1 MKRWIMLAGVL
12 AVLACQKDTTGP
24 DSQESPTLDPRNFPV
39 GVATCGQGTGT
50 LQMEV
55 QSPNGRFPVP
65 GAVAYVSEEDC
76 GATTDSSGRAML
88 QGLSPGSK
96 SVVVQA
102 GLFRNQITQTVQAGT
117 TSASVN
123 LSQGDVRLAVFYGD
137 YDAVQNVLDSL
148 GFTYDFYPNTDTL
161 LDPGFYSNYDMIF
174 INCGA
179 YELYD
184 DTATYTQNIQNFV
197 QGGGRLYISDLAI
210 PFFADMPFNAQI
222 HLWMEES
229 FGGYPYGG
237 QAMDTTAW
245 AVDSLLVNAVGLD
258 TFTVQFLSGWI
269 MLDTAVAPGSHVLV
283 EGPASPDQGVFVV
296 PYTEEFTYGS
306 GKVYITSFHL
316 EGSSPQE
323 VERFLQ
329 HLIFRF

>member
-1 MKRWIMLAGVL
+1 MKRWIILAGVL
-12 AVLACQKDTTGP
+12 AVLAGKKDTTGP
-24 DSQESPTLDPRNFPV
+24 GSQQTPTLDPRNFPV
-39 GVATCGQGTGT
+39 GVATCGQGSGT

-55 QSPNGRFPVP
+55 RSPNGRFPVP
-65 GAVAYVSEEDC
+65 GAVVYVKEEDC
-76 GATTDSSGRAML
+76 GATTDSSGRVLL
-88 QGLSPGSK
+88 QGLSTGSK
-96 SVVVQA
+96 NVVIQA
-102 GLFRNQITQTVQAGT
+102 GLFQNQTTQEVQAGT
-117 TSASVN
+117 TAASVN
-123 LSQGDVRLAVFYGD
+123 LSQGDVRLAVFYGV

-148 GFTYDFYPNTDTL
+148 GFTYDFYQSTDTL
-161 LDPGFYSNYDMIF
+161 LDPDFYNPYDMIF

-179 YELYD
+179 YELYG
-184 DTATYTQNIQNFV
+184 DTTTYTQNIRNFV

-210 PFFADMPFNAQI
+210 PFFADMPFDSEI

-229 FGGYPYGG
+229 FGDYPYGG

-258 TFTVQFLSGWI
+258 TFMVQFLSGWI
-269 MLDTAVAPGSHVLV
+269 MLDTAVASGSHVLV
-283 EGPASPDQGVFVV
+283 EGPASPDQGTFVV
-296 PYTEEFTYGS
+296 PYTEEFSYGS